1 MKNQKLFG
9 LIAIILIIMLC
20 SACASEV
27 DVSPAITDTQTE
39 APTNEPTEEPT
50 QEPIIKP
57 TTKVEIDYDKD
68 LNGYGYEAEHTS
80 DIAYAFAMPNE
91 EVEFGNRKW
100 ILKIYNAYY
109 GENETLTRTL
119 ELSMGETKIEIPTE
133 YAWEAVSFS
142 ITDFGKEH
150 WTTNLSTIHNCLIY
164 ITCGGTQSPIRTY
177 VVRFVSSEKMQLDS
191 VFEGNPSE
199 FGKDTVVIRRH
210 FYICGDASVY
220 TEYKVIDFRHVQK
233 SLEYK
238 VAQGSDRTVLKDFEA
253 YILKSNGKYAKGTI
267 KEGSTIKLQKTDL
280 DTRVYF
286 ETDSGDKGYF
296 LFDFEFELINGIRA
310 NEIVEC
316 NYAG

>member
-1 MKNQKLFG
+1 MKKQKLFG
-9 LIAIILIIMLC
+9 LIAIILIVMLC
-20 SACASEV
+20 SACAGEV

-50 QEPIIKP
+50 QAPISKP
-57 TTKVEIDYDKD
+57 ATKIEIDYDKD
-68 LNGYGYEAEHTS
+68 LNGYGYEAEHSS

-109 GENETLTRTL
+109 GENETLTHTL

-150 WTTNLSTIHNCLIY
+150 FMDGVLIKDCLIY

-177 VVRFVSSEKMQLDS
+177 VVLFTNSEQMKLDS

-199 FGKDTVVIRRH
+199 FSKDSVVLRRH

-233 SLEYK
+233 SLDY
-238 VAQGSDRTVLKDFEA
+238 VVTQGSDRTVYKDFEA
-253 YILKSNGKYAKGTI
+253 YILQSNGEYEKGTI
-267 KEGSTIKLQKTDL
+267 KEGATIKLQKSDL
-280 DTRVYF
+280 ETRVYF
-286 ETDSGDKGYF
+286 EASSGEKGYF
-296 LFDFEFELINGIRA
+296 LFDFEFELINGINAR
-310 NEIVEC
+310 EIVDC